1 MLSSYAND
9 DIEMADADDDEEDE
23 DDEMVSASDEPE
35 ESDGV
40 SLKSHFATS
49 NYLNFQFLP
58 HRPPTKTTLRLS
70 LRTMATMPLCGTS
83 RTRMRMK
90 SSKTKSRVCPYLPY
104 HLAQIY

>member
-1 MLSSYAND
+1 MISSV
-9 DIEMADADDDEEDE
+9 ADDVDEEEIPDSQ
-23 DDEMVSASDEPE
+23 DDELEYNEDEPE

-40 SLKSHFATS
+40 SLKSHFAMS
-49 NYLNFQFLP
+49 NYLKFKFLS